1 MKILV
6 TGSSGYI
13 GRHVVRTAL
22 NAGYEVLASDFQYKG
37 VDERAKR
44 VEQPIFEGCK
54 DIYRKVGDQMC

>member
-44 VEQPIFEGCK
+44 VEQP
-54 DIYRKVGDQMC
+54 